1 VVSSWKG
8 ITLQKAIITSLPS
21 SIEISETANSERL
34 LHTVTVVDS
43 ETLSCVLDGV
53 QPATTVFQ
61 VKETSAGSG
70 GI

>member
-1 VVSSWKG
+1 
-8 ITLQKAIITSLPS
+8 
-21 SIEISETANSERL
+21 
-34 LHTVTVVDS
+34 VVDS

-70 GI
+70 LHLENKIVTLEIFTLLQRE